1 MQRHIEQQ
9 SVKRGKP
16 YLQKSVTEANAS
28 ISLISTQV
36 STISPELSNHLLL
49 QGLV

>member
-1 MQRHIEQQ
+1 MQRRIEQQ

-16 YLQKSVTEANAS
+16 YLQKSVAEANVS

-36 STISPELSNHLLL
+36 FTIFSEL
-49 QGLV
+49 